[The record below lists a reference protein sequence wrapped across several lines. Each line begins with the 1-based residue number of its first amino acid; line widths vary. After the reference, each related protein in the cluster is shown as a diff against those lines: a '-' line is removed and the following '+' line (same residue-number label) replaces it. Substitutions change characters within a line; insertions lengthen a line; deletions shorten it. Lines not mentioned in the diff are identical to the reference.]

1 MSAAGSKY
9 FFKKFPEREFP
20 VLLMPTPKK
29 KKKKIRG
36 KTKQNTQK
44 HENTPQNKQK
54 HPKNTKKTT
63 PIFFA
68 LTREKKTSRVTKKI
82 IYHPAQNGMKPS
94 RVPL

>member
-9 FFKKFPEREFP
+9 FLKKFPEREFP

-54 HPKNTKKTT
+54 HPKNTKKT